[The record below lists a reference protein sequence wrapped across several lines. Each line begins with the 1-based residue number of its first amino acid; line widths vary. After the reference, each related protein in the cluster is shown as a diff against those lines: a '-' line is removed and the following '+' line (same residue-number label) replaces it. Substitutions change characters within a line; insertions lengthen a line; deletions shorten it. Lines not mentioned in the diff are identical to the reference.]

1 MRHVYRFVIKHSYE
15 RAMEGWNRGGVRRS
29 GTDRCRRRVR
39 ERKRGSY
46 GGVIAVRPVGTRHR
60 CRRPRSFG
68 CDAMRCDATRRV
80 ASRR

>member
-15 RAMEGWNRGGVRRS
+15 RAMEGEDRGGADNVGGGCES
-29 GTDRCRRRVR
+29 
-39 ERKRGSY
+39 ERDPSR

-60 CRRPRSFG
+60 RRRPRSFG
-68 CDAMRCDATRRV
+68 CDAARRD